1 MSDKETNN
9 DENIEN
15 EVIVDESIGE
25 SSVESHDEETSVEDV
40 ADDPETVEVEEK
52 STIDLLAELMVDS
65 ADSANNAASSAN
77 LSSEQLVKSVS
88 DFNDNMALTQK
99 RMYII
104 FWVFTALM
112 VVAIA
117 VSGVLVERL
126 TQSASQADEIMLTV
140 GKRVIQMDNDLQRLK
155 DLRKE
160 LEELNETNKVLV
172 AQVGDS
178 LFTMNAYEEAA
189 QKRHE
194 DAMLANKDMF
204 DRAASRMEVKFAKL
218 ASTTTELDDKIKRHS
233 IELAKLGDEVIDM
246 AANVAEM
253 KDTKLLKKLDA
264 LIKLE
269 QNRYYEQM
277 NQSGRTAV
285 PTAEASADGSEMR
298 YPLKSKES
306 IEKSKDCNPIL
317 GVPCE

>member
-9 DENIEN
+9 DEKIEN
-15 EVIVDESIGE
+15 DVILDASI
-25 SSVESHDEETSVEDV
+25 VESHDEEVLVEDV
-40 ADDPETVEVEEK
+40 ADDSETVEVEEK

-112 VVAIA
+112 VIAIA

-204 DRAASRMEVKFAKL
+204 DRSASRMEVKFAKL
-218 ASTTTELDDKIKRHS
+218 ASTITELDDKIKRHS

-246 AANVAEM
+246 SANVAEM
-253 KDTKLLKKLDA
+253 KDAKLLKKLDA

-277 NQSGRTAV
+277 NQSSRSAV
-285 PTAEASADGSEMR
+285 PAAEVSGEGSEMR

>member
-9 DENIEN
+9 DEKIEN
-15 EVIVDESIGE
+15 DVIVDASI
-25 SSVESHDEETSVEDV
+25 VESHDEEVLVEDV
-40 ADDPETVEVEEK
+40 ADDSETVEVEEK

-112 VVAIA
+112 VIAIA

-204 DRAASRMEVKFAKL
+204 DRSASRMEVKFAKL
-218 ASTTTELDDKIKRHS
+218 ASTIAELDDEIKRHS

-246 AANVAEM
+246 SANVAEM
-253 KDTKLLKKLDA
+253 KDAKLLKKLDA

-277 NQSGRTAV
+277 NQSSRSAV
-285 PTAEASADGSEMR
+285 PAAEASGEGSEMR
-298 YPLKSKES
+298 FPLKSKES

>member
-1 MSDKETNN
+1 
-9 DENIEN
+9 
-15 EVIVDESIGE
+15 
-25 SSVESHDEETSVEDV
+25 
-40 ADDPETVEVEEK
+40 
-52 STIDLLAELMVDS
+52 
-65 ADSANNAASSAN
+65 
-77 LSSEQLVKSVS
+77 
-88 DFNDNMALTQK
+88 
-99 RMYII
+99 
-104 FWVFTALM
+104 M

-204 DRAASRMEVKFAKL
+204 DRSASRMEVKFAKL
-218 ASTTTELDDKIKRHS
+218 ASTITELDDKIKRHS

-246 AANVAEM
+246 SANVAEM
-253 KDTKLLKKLDA
+253 KDAKLLKKLDA

-277 NQSGRTAV
+277 NQSSRSAV
-285 PTAEASADGSEMR
+285 PAAEASGEGSEMR

>member
-9 DENIEN
+9 DEKIEN
-15 EVIVDESIGE
+15 DVIVDASI
-25 SSVESHDEETSVEDV
+25 VESHDEEVLVEDV
-40 ADDPETVEVEEK
+40 ADDSETVEVEEK

-112 VVAIA
+112 VIAIA

-204 DRAASRMEVKFAKL
+204 DRSASRMEVKFAKL
-218 ASTTTELDDKIKRHS
+218 ASTITELDDKIKRHS

-246 AANVAEM
+246 SANEAEM
-253 KDTKLLKKLDA
+253 KDAKLLKKLDA

-277 NQSGRTAV
+277 NQSSRSAV
-285 PTAEASADGSEMR
+285 PAAEVSGEGSEMR

>member
-9 DENIEN
+9 DEKIEN
-15 EVIVDESIGE
+15 DVIVDASI
-25 SSVESHDEETSVEDV
+25 VESHDEEVLVEDV
-40 ADDPETVEVEEK
+40 ADDSETVEVEEK

-112 VVAIA
+112 VIAIA

-204 DRAASRMEVKFAKL
+204 DRSASRMEVKFAKL
-218 ASTTTELDDKIKRHS
+218 ASTITELDDKIKRHS

-246 AANVAEM
+246 SANVAEM
-253 KDTKLLKKLDA
+253 KDAKLLKKLDA

-277 NQSGRTAV
+277 NQSSRSAV
-285 PTAEASADGSEMR
+285 PAAEVSGEGSEMR

>member
-9 DENIEN
+9 DEKIEN
-15 EVIVDESIGE
+15 DVIVDASI
-25 SSVESHDEETSVEDV
+25 VESHDEEVLVEDV
-40 ADDPETVEVEEK
+40 ADDSETVEVEEK

-112 VVAIA
+112 VIAIA

-204 DRAASRMEVKFAKL
+204 DRSASRMEVKFAKL
-218 ASTTTELDDKIKRHS
+218 ASTITELDDKIKRYS

-246 AANVAEM
+246 SANVAEM
-253 KDTKLLKKLDA
+253 KDAKLLKKLDA

-277 NQSGRTAV
+277 NQSSRSAV
-285 PTAEASADGSEMR
+285 PAAEASGEGSEMR

>member
-9 DENIEN
+9 DEKIEN
-15 EVIVDESIGE
+15 DVIVDASI
-25 SSVESHDEETSVEDV
+25 VESHDEEVLVEDV
-40 ADDPETVEVEEK
+40 ADDSETVEVEEK

-112 VVAIA
+112 VIAIA

-204 DRAASRMEVKFAKL
+204 DRSASRMEVKFAKL
-218 ASTTTELDDKIKRHS
+218 ASTITELDDKIKRHS

-246 AANVAEM
+246 SANVAEM
-253 KDTKLLKKLDA
+253 KDAKLLKKLDA

-277 NQSGRTAV
+277 NQSGMSAV
-285 PTAEASADGSEMR
+285 PAAEASGEGSEMR

>member
-9 DENIEN
+9 DEKIEN
-15 EVIVDESIGE
+15 DVIVDASI
-25 SSVESHDEETSVEDV
+25 VESHDEEVLVEDV
-40 ADDPETVEVEEK
+40 ADDSETVEVEEK

-112 VVAIA
+112 VIAIA

-204 DRAASRMEVKFAKL
+204 DRSASRMEVKFAKL
-218 ASTTTELDDKIKRHS
+218 ASTITELDDKIKRHS

-246 AANVAEM
+246 SANVAEM
-253 KDTKLLKKLDA
+253 KDAKLLKKLDA

-277 NQSGRTAV
+277 NQSSRSAV
-285 PTAEASADGSEMR
+285 PAAEASGEGSEMR

>member
-9 DENIEN
+9 DEKIEN
-15 EVIVDESIGE
+15 DVIVDASI
-25 SSVESHDEETSVEDV
+25 VESHDEEVLVEDV
-40 ADDPETVEVEEK
+40 ADDSETVEVEEK

-112 VVAIA
+112 VIAIA

-160 LEELNETNKVLV
+160 LEELNETNRVLV

-204 DRAASRMEVKFAKL
+204 DRSASRMEVKFAKL
-218 ASTTTELDDKIKRHS
+218 ASTITELDDKIKRHS

-246 AANVAEM
+246 SANVAEM
-253 KDTKLLKKLDA
+253 KDAKLLKKLDA

-277 NQSGRTAV
+277 NQSSRSAV
-285 PTAEASADGSEMR
+285 PAAEASGEGSEMR